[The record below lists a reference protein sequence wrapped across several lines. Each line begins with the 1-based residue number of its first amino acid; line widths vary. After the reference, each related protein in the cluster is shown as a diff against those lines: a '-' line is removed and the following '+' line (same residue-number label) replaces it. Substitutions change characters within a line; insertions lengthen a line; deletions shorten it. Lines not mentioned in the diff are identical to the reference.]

1 MNIDSVESISML
13 EKHDFECIKNIDL
26 NSALYFSAVMSYK
39 TIFNASVVLNCSAP
53 TVSIML
59 KRFCSYF
66 PVPLFERE
74 GRCLSPTKYAVEL
87 DKMIGETFLKFSV
100 AMSNDPRKVTI
111 FK

>member
-1 MNIDSVESISML
+1 MNIENNDML
-13 EKHDFECIKNIDL
+13 EKHDFEYLKNIDF

-74 GRCLSPTKYAVEL
+74 GRCLRPTKYAVEL
-87 DKMIGETFLKFSV
+87 DKMIGETFLKFALAV
-100 AMSNDPRKVTI
+100 NDDSRKAKAFV
-111 FK
+111 

>member
-1 MNIDSVESISML
+1 MNIENNDML
-13 EKHDFECIKNIDL
+13 EKHDFEYLKNIDF

-74 GRCLSPTKYAVEL
+74 GRCLRPTKYAVEL
-87 DKMIGETFLKFSV
+87 DKMIGETFLKFALAV
-100 AMSNDPRKVTI
+100 NDDSRKAKA
-111 FK
+111 FA

>member
-1 MNIDSVESISML
+1 MNVDSDENINMI
-13 EKHDFECIKNIDL
+13 EKHDFEYMKNIDF
-26 NSALYFSAVMSYK
+26 NSVLYFSAVMNYK

-74 GRCLSPTKYAVEL
+74 GRCLTPTKYAMEL
-87 DKMIGETFLKFSV
+87 DEMIGDTFLKFSI
-100 AMSNDPRKVTI
+100 AMREDYRKV
-111 FK
+111 

>member
-1 MNIDSVESISML
+1 MNIDSTENNNML
-13 EKHDFECIKNIDL
+13 EKHDYECIKNIDF
-26 NSALYFSAVMSYK
+26 NSALYFSAVMNYK

-74 GRCLSPTKYAVEL
+74 GRCLSPTKYAIEL
-87 DKMIGETFLKFSV
+87 DKMIGETFLKFSI
-100 AMSNDPRKVTI
+100 AMSDESPKINV

>member
-1 MNIDSVESISML
+1 MNIENIDML
-13 EKHDFECIKNIDL
+13 EKHDFEYLKNIDF

-74 GRCLSPTKYAVEL
+74 GRCLRPTKYAVEL
-87 DKMIGETFLKFSV
+87 DKMIGDTFLKFALAV
-100 AMSNDPRKVTI
+100 NDDSRKAKV
-111 FK
+111 FE

>member
-1 MNIDSVESISML
+1 ML
-13 EKHDFECIKNIDL
+13 EKHDFECMKNIDF

-74 GRCLSPTKYAVEL
+74 GRCLIPTKYAIEL
-87 DKMIGETFLKFSV
+87 DRLIGDTFLQFYK
-100 AMSNDPRKVTI
+100 AMDGGAIENIIK
-111 FK
+111 

>member
-1 MNIDSVESISML
+1 MNIENIEML
-13 EKHDFECIKNIDL
+13 EKHDFEYLKNIDF

-74 GRCLSPTKYAVEL
+74 GRCLRPTKYAVEL
-87 DKMIGETFLKFSV
+87 DKMIGETFLKFALAV
-100 AMSNDPRKVTI
+100 NDDSRKTKGV
-111 FK
+111 